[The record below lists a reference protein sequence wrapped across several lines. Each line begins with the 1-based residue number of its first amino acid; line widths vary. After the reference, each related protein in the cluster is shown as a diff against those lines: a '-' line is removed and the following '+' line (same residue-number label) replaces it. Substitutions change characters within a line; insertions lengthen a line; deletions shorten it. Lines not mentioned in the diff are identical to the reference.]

1 MKLQIAL
8 SALAM
13 LLLSGCNSTKSDQTA
28 DTGYRCKQV
37 RSLGSN
43 IPNTYCSTK
52 KQREE
57 AREKAKEAVRNSR
70 QTSVISGGNG

>member
-1 MKLQIAL
+1 MKLKMIC
-8 SALAM
+8 SILAM
-13 LLLSGCNSTKSDQTA
+13 VLMSACSTTKSDKTA
-28 DTGYRCKQV
+28 GTDYRCKQV

-43 IPNTYCSTK
+43 IPSTYCSTK
-52 KQREE
+52 KERQE